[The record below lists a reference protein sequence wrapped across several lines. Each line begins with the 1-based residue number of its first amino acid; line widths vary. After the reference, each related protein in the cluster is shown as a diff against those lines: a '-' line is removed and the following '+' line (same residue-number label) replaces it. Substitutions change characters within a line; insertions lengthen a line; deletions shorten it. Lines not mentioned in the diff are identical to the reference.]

1 MKLAEILEKMI
12 ERKLSDAHFSLPA
25 EVVKYDSTK
34 QMASVQP
41 LLKQRT
47 VDSIDNNL
55 PVINNVPVFMPRA
68 SGFFIHIPIKKGDK
82 VTLFF
87 SDYSIDGWLQDGNK
101 SLDTDVRN
109 HSLNDA
115 FAVPM
120 INYWSSPISGCN
132 ADDFVITN
140 GSVDATFKKN
150 GTLDITGNV
159 NITGTLTATVDCV
172 GGGISLKGHTHG
184 LLLNAAA
191 FAAPATAVGSTGEPS

>member
-25 EVVKYDSTK
+25 EIVKYDSAK

-41 LLKQRT
+41 FLKQRT
-47 VDSIDNNL
+47 VDGVDNNL

-120 INYWSSPISGCN
+120 INYWSSPISGVD

-140 GSVDATFKKN
+140 GSLEAVFKKS
-150 GTLDITGNV
+150 GVIE
-159 NITGTLTATVDCV
+159 VDGDV
-172 GGGISLKGHTHG
+172 KANTISLKHHVHSVSAVG
-184 LLLNAAA
+184 
-191 FAAPATAVGSTGEPS
+191 TAVPALVGTPVLYVLAPLGSTGEPS